1 MATGTATFGC
11 IVSGML
17 TGQKTVQW
25 SVQLSDVADRIIN
38 VNSSNL
44 ALLQP
49 GDNTINVPAN
59 ATFVVIEFPA
69 TPQTVKWKGAGGD
82 TGTQMLSNTDGNL
95 FCVMLVKGLA
105 SFILNASDTIANV
118 EVNFL

>member
-25 SVQLSDVADRIIN
+25 SVALSDVADRIIS
-38 VNSSNL
+38 VNSDNL

-49 GDNTINVPAN
+49 GDNTILVPSN
-59 ATFVVIEFPA
+59 ATFAVIEFPL
-69 TPQTVKWKGAGGD
+69 TPETVLWKGDAGD
-82 TGTQMLSNTDGNL
+82 VGTQMLSNTDASL
-95 FCVMLVKGLA
+95 FCVMLVKGLT
-105 SFILNASDTIANV
+105 SFILNATDTIASV